1 MSCKYRLM
9 YQFSYINFSS
19 TNQDTSLVLLDGPS
33 RVRSQIT
40 SVLCPKT
47 LVLCMVLCTK
57 FSTGSVYRPGVPTRT
72 SASIAVLRI

>member
-1 MSCKYRLM
+1 MVAPQVPIVSCKYRLM

-40 SVLCPKT
+40 SVLCTKT
-47 LVLCMVLCTK
+47 LVLCPKTLVSSLRVE
-57 FSTGSVYRPGVPTRT
+57 SW
-72 SASIAVLRI
+72 AV